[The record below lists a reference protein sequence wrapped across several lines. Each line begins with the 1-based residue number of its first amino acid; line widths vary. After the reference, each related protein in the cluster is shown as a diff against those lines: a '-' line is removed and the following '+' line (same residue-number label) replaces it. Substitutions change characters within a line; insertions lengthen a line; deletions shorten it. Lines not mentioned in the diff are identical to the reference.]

1 MSNSNSSIER
11 NVLSG
16 VVTLSFIISV
26 LGQLIFAIYVIVFYG
41 KSWLSGHIQNWNI
54 VLPNGYVQ
62 GDNIGNLVVG
72 LHLLLAAII
81 IIGGPVQIVPEF
93 RKHLPILHRWNGRI
107 YISTAILL
115 SISGLFMVWI
125 RGSVGGITQHISI
138 SVNAILI
145 LISAAMVLKYAMMR
159 NFIDHRI
166 WAIRLFLFVNG
177 VWYFRVGLFFWL
189 FVNQGP
195 VGFNPETL
203 QGPFLTILSLSQYTL
218 PLVLFELYQNAIKSS
233 KKSLIWT
240 STVLIF
246 LFTIVIGVG
255 TFAASMSIWIPK
267 MNY

>member
-1 MSNSNSSIER
+1 MINSNSSIEQKI
-11 NVLSG
+11 LSG
-16 VVTLSFIISV
+16 VVTFSFIISV
-26 LGQLIFAIYVIVFYG
+26 LGQWIFAAYVILFYG
-41 KSWLSGHIQNWNI
+41 NASLTGHIENWNI
-54 VLPNGYVQ
+54 VLPNGYVR
-62 GDNIGNLVVG
+62 GDGLGNLVVG
-72 LHLLLAAII
+72 IHLLFAAII
-81 IIGGPVQIVPEF
+81 IISGPIQIIPAVRKYVPVF
-93 RKHLPILHRWNGRI
+93 HRWSGRL
-107 YISTAILL
+107 YIVIALL
-115 SISGLFMVWI
+115 MSLSGLYMVWV

-138 SVNAILI
+138 SINAVLI
-145 LISAAMVLKYAMMR
+145 MISAIYAIKYAMLR
-159 NFIDHRI
+159 NFKSHRI

-195 VGFNPETL
+195 VGFNPETF

-246 LFTIVIGVG
+246 LFTTVIGVG